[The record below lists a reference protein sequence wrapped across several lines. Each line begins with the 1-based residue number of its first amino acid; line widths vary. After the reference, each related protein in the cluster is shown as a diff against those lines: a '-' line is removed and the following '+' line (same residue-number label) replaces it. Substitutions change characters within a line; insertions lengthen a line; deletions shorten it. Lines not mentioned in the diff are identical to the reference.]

1 MRASQVIK
9 KKGRHP
15 NPPPFES
22 FTFKRHYVVTC
33 AQTPDQVWTE
43 TVANMGTEIKKEF
56 NDYDWSE
63 APNPEL
69 CNVASAQPGVH
80 AQHEPRRT
88 CQRSRG
94 LPKDCKL
101 PLRRAALERLARL
114 AVADQLRPHIHL
126 DCVRQH
132 IGPTA

>member
-1 MRASQVIK
+1 MRASQVIE

-15 NPPPFES
+15 HPPPFEA

-43 TVANMGTEIKKEF
+43 TVANLGPEIKKEF

-69 CNVASAQPGVH
+69 YSKMGAF
-80 AQHEPRRT
+80 
-88 CQRSRG
+88 
-94 LPKDCKL
+94 
-101 PLRRAALERLARL
+101 
-114 AVADQLRPHIHL
+114 
-126 DCVRQH
+126 
-132 IGPTA
+132 GPTTHMDEETSHLRLHCAHD

>member
-69 CNVASAQPGVH
+69 CNVASMQTRAVTIKAGGQNSKYNN
-80 AQHEPRRT
+80 E
-88 CQRSRG
+88 SR
-94 LPKDCKL
+94 K
-101 PLRRAALERLARL
+101 
-114 AVADQLRPHIHL
+114 
-126 DCVRQH
+126 
-132 IGPTA
+132 PTKSTI